1 DTARVGTKIKY
12 KNYKEAI
19 VSVKT
24 IIPEFLYKLYSQNF
38 KIRSNKKIMVED
50 LEKSIDFLVNSKIIP
65 FTRQELYIILENIN
79 ITQCRPN
86 ELKEVA
92 NKLYRILY
100 NFSQKILV
108 YVLH

>member
-1 DTARVGTKIKY
+1 
-12 KNYKEAI
+12 
-19 VSVKT
+19 
-24 IIPEFLYKLYSQNF
+24 LYSQNF